1 MLQQRSLEQN
11 KVSAQNTLTR
21 RFVTPSQLQS
31 VVVASGFQSQRLCP
45 QVRCRTSRLVCA
57 RACVRVRLVQN
68 GLAFSTPCCTQWAPS
83 VRDPTALLPLL
94 FVAITPQRASRLKMV
109 EVSATGNHEQ
119 IEQF

>member
-11 KVSAQNTLTR
+11 KVSAQNMLTR

-31 VVVASGFQSQRLCP
+31 VVVASGSQSQRLCP

-57 RACVRVRLVQN
+57 RVCASDSFRTCWHFPRPAVRS
-68 GLAFSTPCCTQWAPS
+68 GFPS

-94 FVAITPQRASRLKMV
+94 FVAITPQPASRLKMV